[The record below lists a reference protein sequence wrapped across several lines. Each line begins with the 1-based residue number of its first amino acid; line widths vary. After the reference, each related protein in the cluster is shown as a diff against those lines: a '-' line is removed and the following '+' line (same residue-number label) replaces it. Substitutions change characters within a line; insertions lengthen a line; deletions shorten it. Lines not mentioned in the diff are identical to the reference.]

1 LFYHDEP
8 AKDSG
13 CSAARS
19 AIVKGFLLR
28 IKDVNMSTTAPD
40 LDQAGQTRRGNVFT
54 WTATVLACAYIVWT
68 GTMLYFSTPRFI
80 DLYSSLGVELPLLTR
95 IVIGTY
101 RFGYPLWFGGATALV
116 IAKQFYV
123 REKWPNLSISLVA
136 VVLVDIVGRTAVWAL
151 YRPLLDLTEKLNK

>member
-1 LFYHDEP
+1 MATTEP
-8 AKDSG
+8 D
-13 CSAARS
+13 
-19 AIVKGFLLR
+19 F
-28 IKDVNMSTTAPD
+28 
-40 LDQAGQTRRGNVFT
+40 DQADQPRRGSVFT

-95 IVIGTY
+95 IVISTY
-101 RFGYPLWFGGATALV
+101 RFGYLLWFGGTTAVV

-151 YRPLLDLTEKLNK
+151 YRPLFDMVEKLNK